1 MTVSHFYHLPRVKMT
16 YQRFGLIV
24 YTVPADEAYTLTKM
38 PFLVAREVIAL
49 WSYYLRPLVGR

>member
-1 MTVSHFYHLPRVKMT
+1 MT